1 MKEHILASA
10 GGVSRLLMGSG
21 GGMVPLLRRY
31 ECSGVSAVQGDGRG
45 LWTCFGAINCL
56 WEGRLW

>member
-1 MKEHILASA
+1 
-10 GGVSRLLMGSG
+10 
-21 GGMVPLLRRY
+21 MVPLLRRY

-45 LWTCFGAINCL
+45 LWTCFGAIKCL